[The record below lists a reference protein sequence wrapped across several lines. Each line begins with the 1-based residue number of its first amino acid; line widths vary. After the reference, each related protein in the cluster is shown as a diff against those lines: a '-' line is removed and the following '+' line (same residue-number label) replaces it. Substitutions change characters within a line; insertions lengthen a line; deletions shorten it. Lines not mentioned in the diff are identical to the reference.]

1 MNIDI
6 DNLET
11 LAQAAS
17 KGPWNVREQGPE
29 DFFVEAPGSP
39 DMPYRLDVCGD
50 DYVGHGDDE
59 QRRRNWDFIA
69 AADPDAILALV
80 ARVRDA
86 EGNRAASCIYCGEAV
101 IYDVRQ
107 VSEIESAH
115 HLLVEHDRQCSK
127 NPVVQEVGALKAHC
141 RELRLALFN
150 AGAEAAGVAE
160 RLSGEDEMGPDPG
173 SALLQPLMDIH
184 DAAAEALRGYP
195 TMSLAR
201 EKVGGQ
207 EPDARGKAAVL
218 LELARDYRDMGVDAD
233 VIENLRARAGMEL
246 AAVGIAL
253 QEFEES
259 QS

>member
-6 DNLET
+6 EALE
-11 LAQAAS
+11 AAA
-17 KGPWNVREQGPE
+17 KAATPGPWVRGPYGGIYPAPPEGSDKRIGGPE
-29 DFFVEAPGSP
+29 IGGCRNSNHVPRRHAEENERFMAATNPEVVLELLR
-39 DMPYRLDVCGD
+39 RL
-50 DYVGHGDDE
+50 
-59 QRRRNWDFIA
+59 
-69 AADPDAILALV
+69 
-80 ARVRDA
+80 RDA
-86 EGNRAASCIYCGEAV
+86 EGNHAASCIYCGEAV

-107 VSEIESAH
+107 VGEIESAH

-150 AGAEAAGVAE
+150 AGAEAAGVAG
-160 RLSGEDEMGPDPG
+160 RLSGEDEMGPDPD

-195 TMSLAR
+195 AMSLAR

-218 LELARDYRDMGVDAD
+218 LELARDYRNMGVDTD

-246 AAVGIAL
+246 ATVGIAL